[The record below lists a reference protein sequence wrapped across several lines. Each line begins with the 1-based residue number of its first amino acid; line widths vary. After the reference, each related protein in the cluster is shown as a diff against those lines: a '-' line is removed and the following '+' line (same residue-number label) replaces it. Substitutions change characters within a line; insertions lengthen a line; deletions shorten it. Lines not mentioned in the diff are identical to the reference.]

1 MSERVTCNNKLKEN
15 EDGYTVTQK
24 YPSKSSKSF
33 GKPYQEKKIVL
44 TVKHD
49 QIIIIS
55 AHFFQDHEKTAVFV
69 NLQPSNI
76 VTLIDPK
83 LQQ

>member
-1 MSERVTCNNKLKEN
+1 MSERVTGNNKLKEN
-15 EDGYTVTQK
+15 EDGYKVTQK

-49 QIIIIS
+49 QILFQPIS
-55 AHFFQDHEKTAVFV
+55 SKIMKRPLF
-69 NLQPSNI
+69 L
-76 VTLIDPK
+76 LIYSQVI
-83 LQQ
+83 LLHVL